1 MMSRQ
6 GRGTDARKEEDSSQR
21 QGDVAETTKK
31 SEYNRWLVKQQNVQM
46 ATEVREQQR
55 DGIEFVKEKQ
65 RLHAAQGLTRQ
76 QAAMVQMKRATE
88 AVEAYRQGNL
98 SKGKEVAEEVL
109 QWRMKEHAEKV
120 EHQAL
125 GKSNVKAVKED
136 DKTKAALEAA
146 AADRKAKAA
155 ETRKE
160 DEQKAKELDDL
171 KQLLS
176 KEKLDHT
183 SKVRAETADTVT
195 DQAKRFF
202 YEQRLEAAREIK
214 QREEQLAKKRM
225 EQKTQL
231 QEAQDQRK
239 NKVKSA
245 RAEASKSVQALKTQR
260 ANEAA
265 KLREVKQQLAEVHK
279 QNLQSTYAERSAA
292 VKLVI
297 AAGFVASPDAEGV
310 HEGGLPSPTGGKGSP
325 STTGRSSSK

>member
-1 MMSRQ
+1 M
-6 GRGTDARKEEDSSQR
+6 
-21 QGDVAETTKK
+21 
-31 SEYNRWLVKQQNVQM
+31 
-46 ATEVREQQR
+46 
-55 DGIEFVKEKQ
+55 
-65 RLHAAQGLTRQ
+65 
-76 QAAMVQMKRATE
+76 
-88 AVEAYRQGNL
+88 
-98 SKGKEVAEEVL
+98 
-109 QWRMKEHAEKV
+109 
-120 EHQAL
+120 
-125 GKSNVKAVKED
+125 
-136 DKTKAALEAA
+136 
-146 AADRKAKAA
+146 
-155 ETRKE
+155 
-160 DEQKAKELDDL
+160 
-171 KQLLS
+171 LS

-225 EQKTQL
+225 EQKTQF
-231 QEAQDQRK
+231 QEVQDQRK